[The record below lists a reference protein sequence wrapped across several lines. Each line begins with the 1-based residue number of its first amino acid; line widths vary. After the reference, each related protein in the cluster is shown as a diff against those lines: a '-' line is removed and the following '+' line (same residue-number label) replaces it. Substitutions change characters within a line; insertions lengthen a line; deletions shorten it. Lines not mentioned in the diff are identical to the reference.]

1 MLTFLILILLP
12 PFLPLMM
19 TVNIV
24 LILAVIVVLQ
34 MLSFQN
40 TAEDS
45 LADHLQSALS
55 AANGIGGRE
64 ESKRHG
70 SITPQALALGIGRVL
85 RLNLV
90 VGEEHGVVLEPG
102 EEAHVDVAIGVLLC
116 DLFLLQLLWVRR
128 FD

>member
-40 TAEDS
+40 TAEDR
-45 LADHLQSALS
+45 LADHLQSDVS
-55 AANGIGGRE
+55 AAHGLSGRE

-70 SITPQALALGIGRVL
+70 SITPQALALGISRVL

-102 EEAHVDVAIGVLLC
+102 EEASVDVAIGVLLC
-116 DLFLLQLLWVRR
+116 DLFLLQLLWVLR